1 MVVTTA
7 DQYKVVYDPSISAI
21 FNDLNNPLTHI
32 SRWRQYSTL
41 NVLVTVEDKH
51 VYNVRRMGA
60 IQ

>member
-7 DQYKVVYDPSISAI
+7 DQYKVVYDSSISAI